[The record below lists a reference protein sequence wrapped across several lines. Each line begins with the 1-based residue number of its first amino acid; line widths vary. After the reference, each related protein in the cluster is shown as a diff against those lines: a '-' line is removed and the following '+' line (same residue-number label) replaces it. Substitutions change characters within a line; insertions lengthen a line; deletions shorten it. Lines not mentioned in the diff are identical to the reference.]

1 MKKSIE
7 EAKARA
13 KQISLDYPD
22 ITVRVMDKPRQRAV
36 VVGVDFMARERVL
49 EGWRTVTT
57 YKNGKE
63 V

>member
-13 KQISLDYPD
+13 KRISLDYPA
-22 ITVRVMDKPRQRAV
+22 ITVHVMDKSRQRAV
-36 VVGVDFMARERVL
+36 VVGVDFVVRERIL
-49 EGWRTVTT
+49 EGWHTVTT